1 MNNTIPHIIHVA
13 EDDTVALYRVRSDSN
28 HNISYGVDIDK
39 QEGTCFCDC
48 PDFRF
53 RRQTEKYGGARLDDK
68 DHHCKHI
75 REIMHIRMN
84 DVPVYHMLAVAE
96 GSR

>member
-1 MNNTIPHIIHVA
+1 MNTPHIIHVA

-28 HNISYGVDIDK
+28 PNISYGVDIDK
-39 QEGTCFCDC
+39 QEGTVFCDC

-53 RRQTEKYGGARLDDK
+53 RKQTEKYGGANINDK
-68 DHHCKHI
+68 RNHCKHI
-75 REIMHIRMN
+75 TEILKIRMD

-96 GSR
+96 VLMDG